1 VDFELPPGSEVFGAE
16 AYVFG
21 AGRIHADD
29 TTVEVLAKR
38 KTIAGRIWTYVR
50 GDRPFA
56 TVVRTTFDDNGL
68 STVKRPNSG
77 SRQRCLFAAAAELSS
92 TVGVGFIGTGP
103 SWKKTRPEV
112 TGTAIARPK
121 SRKS

>member
-1 VDFELPPGSEVFGAE
+1 MPGVDGLELVRR
-16 AYVFG
+16 Y
-21 AGRIHADD
+21 RAD
-29 TTVEVLAKR
+29 
-38 KTIAGRIWTYVR
+38 
-50 GDRPFA
+50 PA
-56 TVVRTTFDDNGL
+56 TSLIPIIVL
-68 STVKRPNSG
+68 STKEEPAIKSEAFKAGAN
-77 SRQRCLFAAAAELSS
+77 AAAAELSS